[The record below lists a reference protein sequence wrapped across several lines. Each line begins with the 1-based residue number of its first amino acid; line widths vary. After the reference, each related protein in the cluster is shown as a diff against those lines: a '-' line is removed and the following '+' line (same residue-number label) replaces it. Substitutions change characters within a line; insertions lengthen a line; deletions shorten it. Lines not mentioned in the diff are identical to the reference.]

1 MDCWLC
7 YLNLI
12 VLFYVSL
19 SRRTAGERYAS
30 HLATLIAEFVLTF
43 YLICGKIILLTF
55 YSVKF
60 ILACQELTFVKNT
73 FGSSVALT
81 IFGESH
87 GKMIGGILDGLAA
100 GIPVDEEFIARQ
112 MSLRKSVGAISTARK
127 EADEVRLV
135 SGVFNGR
142 TTGTPIT
149 FIIEN
154 QDTRS
159 RDYGELAYKAR
170 PGHAD
175 FTAQMKYHG
184 YQDFRGGGHFS
195 GRITAGIVAAGAV
208 AISALAGKGIKIGTH
223 ILSCGGVKDRSFG
236 NISEDIDKLDG
247 LPFAVLDDSCKDKM
261 TDAILAAKSEGDSVG
276 GVLETAVYGFPAGV
290 GEPWFDT
297 LEGVLSHALFSIPAV
312 KGVEFGEGF
321 AVADKRGSEVNDSFR
336 SENGNVYTETNN
348 CGGILGGISDG
359 MPIVFRC
366 AVKPTPSIYKH
377 QETVDMNTMENT
389 TLQIQGRHDPAII
402 HRARVVA
409 DSVTALVLCD
419 QLALRYGTDWLASE

>member
-1 MDCWLC
+1 
-7 YLNLI
+7 
-12 VLFYVSL
+12 
-19 SRRTAGERYAS
+19 
-30 HLATLIAEFVLTF
+30 
-43 YLICGKIILLTF
+43 
-55 YSVKF
+55 
-60 ILACQELTFVKNT
+60 
-73 FGSSVALT
+73 
-81 IFGESH
+81 
-87 GKMIGGILDGLAA
+87 MIGGILDGLAP

-112 MSLRKSVGAISTARK
+112 MSLRKSVGEISTARK
-127 EADEVRLV
+127 EADEVKLV

-208 AISALAGKGIKIGTH
+208 AISALRSKGIKIGTH
-223 ILSCGGVKDRSFG
+223 ILSCGGVRDRSFV
-236 NISEDIDKLDG
+236 NVSEDIDKLDG
-247 LPFAVLDDSCKDKM
+247 LPFAVLDDSRKDEM
-261 TDAILAAKSEGDSVG
+261 TAAILAAKSEGDSVG
-276 GVLETAVYGFPAGV
+276 GVLETAVCGFPAGV

-321 AVADKRGSEVNDSFR
+321 GVADKRGSEANDPFR
-336 SENGNVYTETNN
+336 SENGNVYTTTNN
-348 CGGILGGISDG
+348 CGGILGGISNG

-366 AVKPTPSIYKH
+366 AVKPTPSIYKQ

-389 TLQIQGRHDPAII
+389 SLQIQGRHDPAII

-419 QLALRYGTDWLASE
+419 QLAMRYGTDWLRNE